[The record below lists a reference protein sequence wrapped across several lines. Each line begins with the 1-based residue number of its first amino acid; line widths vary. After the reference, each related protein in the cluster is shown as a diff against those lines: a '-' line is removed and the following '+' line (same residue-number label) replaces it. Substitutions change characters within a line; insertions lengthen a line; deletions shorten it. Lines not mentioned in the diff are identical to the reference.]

1 MLSYLLCNFR
11 NMRVLQDLTT
21 EEILRWVEWKDVDMQ
36 YDLFNKNKFRD
47 DPRFDHLLK
56 KRPNLAP

>member
-1 MLSYLLCNFR
+1 
-11 NMRVLQDLTT
+11 MRALQDLTI

-36 YDLFNKNKFRD
+36 YDLFNENKFRD

-56 KRPNLAP
+56 IRPDLVP

>member
-1 MLSYLLCNFR
+1 
-11 NMRVLQDLTT
+11 MRVLQDLTT

-56 KRPNLAP
+56 KRPDLAP

>member
-1 MLSYLLCNFR
+1 
-11 NMRVLQDLTT
+11 MRVVQDLTI
-21 EEILRWVEWKDVDMQ
+21 EEILRSVEWRHVEMQ

-56 KRPNLAP
+56 IRPDLAPY

>member
-1 MLSYLLCNFR
+1 
-11 NMRVLQDLTT
+11 MRVIQDLTT

-47 DPRFDHLLK
+47 DPRFDNLLK
-56 KRPNLAP
+56 KRPDLAP